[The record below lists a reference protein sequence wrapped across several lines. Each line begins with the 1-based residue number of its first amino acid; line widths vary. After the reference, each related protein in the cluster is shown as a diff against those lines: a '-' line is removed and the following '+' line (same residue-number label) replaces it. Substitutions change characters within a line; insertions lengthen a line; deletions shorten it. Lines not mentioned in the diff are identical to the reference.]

1 MLDYKRA
8 AALFE
13 DRADSGEYFDSAS
26 AERSRS
32 TLRRVVGEE
41 ERRPLFL
48 LGEPGV
54 GKSHMLETVAEEMRG
69 ERLVVHLKEPFFE
82 PKDFLERLLR
92 EIGEKREGGLDGMK
106 RAAVDAYGRKE
117 HLIMIDEAQILDE
130 KSLEFLRILADTK
143 AFRLLL
149 SMHRKEGEEI
159 LAKPHFRTRSHR
171 VVEIGALSADE
182 VRRYVEGRLAGNGL
196 EEVSRLF
203 EAKHFKRI
211 YRYTGGNF
219 RTLKRMVQTL
229 FEIMDYA
236 KCEGLTKYAVPNGC
250 TIDMAALDLELIDE

>member
-13 DRADSGEYFDSAS
+13 DRADSGDYFDSAS

-54 GKSHMLETVAEEMRG
+54 GKSHMLETVAEEMG
-69 ERLVVHLKEPFFE
+69 SERLIVHLKEPFFE

-92 EIGEKREGGLDGMK
+92 EAGKSVDGGLEEMK
-106 RAAVDAYGRKE
+106 RAAVDTYGERE

-171 VVEIGALSADE
+171 VVEIGTLSADE
-182 VRRYVEGRLAGNGL
+182 VRRYIEGRLRENGL
-196 EEVSRLF
+196 DEVSRIF
-203 EAKHFKRI
+203 EPKHFKRI
-211 YRYTGGNF
+211 YRYTEGNF

-229 FEIMDYA
+229 FELMEHA
-236 KCEGLTKYAVPNGC
+236 KSEGLTKYARPNSC
-250 TIDMAALDLELIDE
+250 TLDMAALDLELIDA

>member
-8 AALFE
+8 ASLFE
-13 DRADSGEYFDSAS
+13 DRADSGDYFDSAS

-32 TLRRVVGEE
+32 TLKMLASEE
-41 ERRPLFL
+41 ERKLLFL

-54 GKSHMLETVAEEMRG
+54 GKSHMLETIAEEMRSD
-69 ERLVVHLKEPFFE
+69 RLIVHLKEPFFE

-92 EIGEKREGGLDGMK
+92 DVDENADGALEEMK
-106 RAAVDAYGRKE
+106 RVAVDAYGEKE

-143 AFRLLL
+143 ALRLLL

-171 VVEIGALSADE
+171 VVEIGTLTPDE
-182 VRRYVEGRLAGNGL
+182 VRRYIEGRLKKNGL
-196 EEVSRLF
+196 DEISQMF
-203 EAKHFKRI
+203 EPKHLKRI
-211 YRYTGGNF
+211 YRYTEGNF
-219 RTLKRMVQTL
+219 RTLKRMMQTL
-229 FEIMDYA
+229 FELMNHA
-236 KCEGLTKYAVPNGC
+236 KTNGLSKYAHPNSC
-250 TIDMAALDLELIDE
+250 TLDMAALDLELIDA